1 MPSGRSR
8 PMSNGFGDSHSLGTI
23 GIGEVFPQTAGGAY
37 SEARL
42 GVPATPH
49 GGVRGGGIPP
59 LWGGLGGYP
68 PPRGVWG
75 VAGGGPQPC
84 YHRIS
89 PSRFSGAYLKRI
101 RSKPE
106 GELTHRSIVR

>member
-8 PMSNGFGDSHSLGTI
+8 PMSKGFGDSHSLGTI

-59 LWGGLGGYP
+59 LWGG
-68 PPRGVWG
+68 VWG
-75 VAGGGPQPC
+75 GIPPKGGVGGCRRGSPAVLSSYQPQPFFQV
-84 YHRIS
+84 
-89 PSRFSGAYLKRI
+89 P
-101 RSKPE
+101 
-106 GELTHRSIVR
+106 T

>member
-8 PMSNGFGDSHSLGTI
+8 PMSKGFGDSHSLGTI

-59 LWGGLGGYP
+59 LWG
-68 PPRGVWG
+68 VWG
-75 VAGGGPQPC
+75 VSPQGGCGGLPAGV
-84 YHRIS
+84 
-89 PSRFSGAYLKRI
+89 PSRAIIVSAPAVFSGAYLKGI

-106 GELTHRSIVR
+106 GELTHRSVVR